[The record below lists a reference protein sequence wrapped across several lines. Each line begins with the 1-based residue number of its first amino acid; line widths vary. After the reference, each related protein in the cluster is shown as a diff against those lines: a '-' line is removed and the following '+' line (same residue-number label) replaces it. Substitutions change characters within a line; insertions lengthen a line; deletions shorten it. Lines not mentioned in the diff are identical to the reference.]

1 MSSRREELAG
11 RVQIPDSFE
20 ALPLSD
26 TIDVDGSS
34 ARGYVV
40 ARPRISGGYTWGGPM
55 RASFAKKAALVA
67 SATAMAV
74 TLAACSSSSST
85 TTTTTSG
92 TTGGGS
98 AKGNGA
104 PLKIAL
110 VASLTGEDAALNAD
124 SPKGFTARVDAQ
136 NAAGGI
142 NGHKID
148 PIIIDDQTSPTQV
161 VVAVQQAISDG
172 VVGIV
177 SNTPLMFEAAKY
189 AQQAGIPVTGGSF
202 DGSEWG
208 TQPNTNMFPSDA
220 INTDPKVP
228 WSKAT
233 GAFLKAHGGTNVA
246 TYGYGI
252 SPSSTHGTYAVASSA
267 QAAGLKVGVM
277 DVSVQFGSES
287 FGTQALAAKS
297 AGANALTA
305 QMDVNSNLALLAA
318 LNQNGVHPKVV
329 DFPTGYGSS
338 LVNSNV
344 WATAQGVYFATSFR
358 PWNIPLNAGTTT
370 MQASFRKYAGFTASQ
385 FPDFGQNETY
395 TGADLMITGLLK
407 AGANPTPASTIKALR
422 SITAYNADGI
432 LPVTLDYSTNFGYN
446 TMQSC
451 GWYEQAQKTAFKAI
465 SSTPECYPV
474 IPGSSSLTAPKLH

>member
-1 MSSRREELAG
+1 
-11 RVQIPDSFE
+11 
-20 ALPLSD
+20 
-26 TIDVDGSS
+26 
-34 ARGYVV
+34 
-40 ARPRISGGYTWGGPM
+40 M
-55 RASFAKKAALVA
+55 RSSFAKKAVMVA
-67 SATAMAV
+67 SAAAMAV
-74 TLAACSSSSST
+74 TLAACSSSSTS

-92 TTGGGS
+92 TTGKSSG
-98 AKGNGA
+98 GNGA
-104 PLKIAL
+104 PIKIAL

-124 SPKGFTARVDAQ
+124 SPKGFTARIDAQ

-172 VVGIV
+172 VTGIV

-220 INTDPKVP
+220 INTDPQVP

-233 GAFLKAHGGTNVA
+233 GAFLKSHGGTNVA

-252 SPSSTHGTYAVASSA
+252 SPSSTHSTYGVAYSA
-267 QAAGLKVGVM
+267 QAAGMKVGVM

-287 FGTQALAAKS
+287 FGTEALSAKS
-297 AGANALTA
+297 AGVNALTA
-305 QMDVNSNLALLAA
+305 QMDTNSNLALLAA

-329 DFPTGYGSS
+329 SFATGYGSS

-344 WATAQGVYFATSFR
+344 WNTAQGVYFATSFR
-358 PWNIPLNAGTTT
+358 PWNVPLNAGTTA
-370 MQASFRKYAGFTASQ
+370 MESAFRKYAGFKTGD

-395 TGADLMITGLLK
+395 TGADLMITGLEK

-422 SITAYNADGI
+422 SITAYSADGI
-432 LPVTLDYSTNFGYN
+432 LPVTLNYTTNFGYN
-446 TMQSC
+446 TKQSC
-451 GWYEQAQKTAFKAI
+451 SWYEQAQKTEFKAI
-465 SSTPECYPV
+465 SSTPQCYAYV
-474 IPGSSSLTAPKLH
+474 PGSSSLTAPTLK